1 MLPPDLKRLDTH
13 GIPEDKSEIRLFGVV
28 RNESLRMPYFLDY
41 YRRMGVMR
49 FFIVDNDS
57 QDGTT
62 EFLLAQ
68 PDCCVFHT
76 KGSYAATRFGLG
88 WINPVMSHYGDGH
101 WIILADAD
109 EILVSSTVRDLVIG
123 SGIEFDTRG
132 AHTLKGV
139 PAEWALFAVKT

>member
-1 MLPPDLKRLDTH
+1 MLPPDLKRLDTL

-76 KGSYAATRFGLG
+76 MGSYAATRAGLD
-88 WINPVMSHYGDGH
+88 WLNPLMYQYGDG
-101 WIILADAD
+101 
-109 EILVSSTVRDLVIG
+109 
-123 SGIEFDTRG
+123 
-132 AHTLKGV
+132 
-139 PAEWALFAVKT
+139 